1 MNSSHK
7 KYCEEFQTGK
17 VLGRPLKSPH
27 WPQSRCILYCFH
39 FYAKSRALSS
49 VFAIS
54 NWAFT
59 FTIQAS
65 FSKSRCLLRWICHT
79 KRIIKNFHL
88 ERILV
93 GFSNPP
99 TGHEGEE
106 FRVVSVLRLVPCFV
120 VHLCCVERSIYL
132 NDTCLILCEWMLCP
146 LSSPQKKNYKE
157 FPTGKA
163 LGGPLKSPHGPR
175 GRQIL

>member
-1 MNSSHK
+1 MLVSMNSSHK

-27 WPQSRCILYCFH
+27 GPQSRCILYCFH

-54 NWAFT
+54 NLAFT
-59 FTIQAS
+59 FKIQAS

-106 FRVVSVLRLVPCFV
+106 FRVVSVFTQSPVLRRPSL
-120 VHLCCVERSIYL
+120 LCWKEYLPQWYMPHFMRVDAFSVEFA
-132 NDTCLILCEWMLCP
+132 TE
-146 LSSPQKKNYKE
+146 KE
-157 FPTGKA
+157 
-163 LGGPLKSPHGPR
+163 L
-175 GRQIL
+175 